1 MDKEAIVVNVIQE
14 QDGKSVELKLYVH
27 SPFVSRSALITH
39 HSSLTTHH
47 SCHHSLIFFFFT
59 SRRPNG
65 KTFSVPPHDMLIPT
79 PQIGDIVSFTFENNA
94 RVDIPVHPRVFRR
107 REDLDWEE
115 VVQSSLAERKFLNGA
130 LFFYF
135 LLSSFLFFLFFTFCL
150 FLIS

>member
-1 MDKEAIVVNVIQE
+1 MENL
-14 QDGKSVELKLYVH
+14 S
-27 SPFVSRSALITH
+27 SSNCMSTH
-39 HSSLTTHH
+39 HSSVVRHSSLVTHH
-47 SCHHSLIFFFFT
+47 PSFISSFTYLLSFT

-65 KTFSVPPHDMLIPT
+65 KTFSVPPYDMLIPT

-107 REDLDWEE
+107 REDVDWEE
-115 VVQSSLAERKFLNGA
+115 VVQSSLAERKFLNGT